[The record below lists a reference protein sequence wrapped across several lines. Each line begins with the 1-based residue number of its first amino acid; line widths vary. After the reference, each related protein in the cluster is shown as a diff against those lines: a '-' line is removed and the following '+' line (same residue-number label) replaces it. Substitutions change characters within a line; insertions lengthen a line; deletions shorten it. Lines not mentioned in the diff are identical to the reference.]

1 MKGDV
6 QWTCP
11 VCQRSK
17 ARPPEAAP
25 SCQGGIRMSHFPE
38 PMVQR

>member
-17 ARPPEAAP
+17 FAAP
-25 SCQGGIRMSHFPE
+25 TPAPWCEGGYRMSHFTE